1 MQCVQKSTCLLAVSI
16 IISIF
21 ALEIG
26 KKDLMLNTDDILWKQ

>member
-26 KKDLMLNTDDILWKQ
+26 KKGFDA